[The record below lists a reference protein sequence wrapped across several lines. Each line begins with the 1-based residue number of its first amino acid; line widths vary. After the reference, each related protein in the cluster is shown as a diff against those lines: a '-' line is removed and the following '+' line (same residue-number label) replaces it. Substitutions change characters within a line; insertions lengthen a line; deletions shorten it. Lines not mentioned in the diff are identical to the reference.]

1 MPEAFPEVALRV
13 EPVADGVG
21 VLAWDGTARGEATA
35 DAASWWADPAARDAV
50 SAVLEAAFAAGTR
63 RVEVEVPVTER
74 DLRRT
79 LHRAGLRP
87 EGTARGRGK
96 GPDGLPVDLVRLARL
111 ADDALPGTRE
121 GFLSMLNAT
130 LPTKR
135 VIGQGVI
142 RDGSGAV
149 LLCELVYKREWDLPG
164 GVVDP
169 RESPARTVAR
179 EIGEE
184 LSVSLAP
191 GPLLAVNWLPPYRQW
206 EDAVLLVFDLGVH
219 PDLVER
225 VVLERAELRAV
236 HWCRPEDLA
245 GHVAPYVE
253 RHLTRIL
260 AADPGAGPLYLED
273 GEPRSGTGSDN
284 RSRHA

>member
-1 MPEAFPEVALRV
+1 MAEALAGVALRV

-21 VLAWDGTARGEATA
+21 TLAWDPSTVGAW
-35 DAASWWADPAARDAV
+35 SPWWVDPSAPAAVASV
-50 SAVLEAAFAAGTR
+50 VEAAFATGTR
-63 RVEVEVPVTER
+63 RVEAEIPTTER

-79 LHRAGLRP
+79 LQRAGLRP
-87 EGTARGRGK
+87 EGTARGRGA
-96 GPDGLPVDLVRLARL
+96 GPDGSPVDLLRMARL
-111 ADDALPGTRE
+111 ADDAPPGTGA
-121 GFLSMLNAT
+121 GFISMLNAT

-142 RDGSGAV
+142 RDGAGSV

-169 RESPARTVAR
+169 RESPASTVAR

-184 LSVSLAP
+184 LSVALAP

-219 PDLVER
+219 PDLADR

-236 HWCRPEDLA
+236 HWCRPEQLGD
-245 GHVAPYVE
+245 HVAPYVA

-260 AADPGAGPLYLED
+260 AADPADGPLYLED
-273 GEPRSGTGSDN
+273 GSPRGG
-284 RSRHA
+284 A